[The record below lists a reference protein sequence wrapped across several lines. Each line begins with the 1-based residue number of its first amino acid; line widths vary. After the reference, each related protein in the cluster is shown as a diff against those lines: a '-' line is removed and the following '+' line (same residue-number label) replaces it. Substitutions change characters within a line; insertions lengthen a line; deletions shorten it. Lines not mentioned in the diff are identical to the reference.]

1 MWIFN
6 SLIIAIAMYSKIP
19 MPQAEWN
26 EKNMRYG
33 VSTLS
38 DAELLAIILRTG
50 TKGMDATSLSCEV
63 LKSYA
68 GKDGIVGLCNVGIH
82 ELMKIKG
89 IGKVKAIQIQAIV
102 ELAKRLSKGSISERK
117 SFSNPKLIANYYMQ
131 DMMHLE
137 VEKVLLVML
146 DNKCKLICDMI
157 VSQGTVNSSVISPRE
172 IIIEALKHRAVFIVI
187 IHNHPSGDPTPSNDD
202 YNFTDRLKR
211 AAEIV
216 DIPLLDHIIIGNN
229 QYISLKETGKC

>member
-1 MWIFN
+1 MN
-6 SLIIAIAMYSKIP
+6 
-19 MPQAEWN
+19 N
-26 EKNMRYG
+26 EINLYDINPRPYEKSMRYG

-102 ELAKRLSKGSISERK
+102 ELAKRLSKG
-117 SFSNPKLIANYYMQ
+117 
-131 DMMHLE
+131 
-137 VEKVLLVML
+137 V
-146 DNKCKLICDMI
+146 
-157 VSQGTVNSSVISPRE
+157 
-172 IIIEALKHRAVFIVI
+172 
-187 IHNHPSGDPTPSNDD
+187 
-202 YNFTDRLKR
+202 
-211 AAEIV
+211 
-216 DIPLLDHIIIGNN
+216 
-229 QYISLKETGKC
+229 

>member
-1 MWIFN
+1 
-6 SLIIAIAMYSKIP
+6 
-19 MPQAEWN
+19 
-26 EKNMRYG
+26 
-33 VSTLS
+33 
-38 DAELLAIILRTG
+38 
-50 TKGMDATSLSCEV
+50 
-63 LKSYA
+63 
-68 GKDGIVGLCNVGIH
+68 
-82 ELMKIKG
+82 
-89 IGKVKAIQIQAIV
+89 
-102 ELAKRLSKGSISERK
+102 
-117 SFSNPKLIANYYMQ
+117 
-131 DMMHLE
+131 
-137 VEKVLLVML
+137 ML

>member
-1 MWIFN
+1 MN
-6 SLIIAIAMYSKIP
+6 
-19 MPQAEWN
+19 N
-26 EKNMRYG
+26 EINLYDINPRPYEKSMRYG

-68 GKDGIVGLCNVGIH
+68 RKDGIVGLCNVGIH